1 MEISLYEAERQH
13 QLKSSPALS
22 RNLVAYFFKSYFV
35 ENIYK
40 YFGYWGTERHTLT
53 EH

>member
-1 MEISLYEAERQH
+1 MEINLCEAERQH

-22 RNLVAYFFKSYFV
+22 RLVACFFKGCFI
-35 ENIYK
+35 ENICK